1 MWQYVDQW
9 ELTESRDTVVKA
21 WRQKNGLNADNVLNS
36 DNILN
41 ENLPPQG
48 EDTDVD
54 EDDDVEAMMVD
65 AVFSSL
71 GQYQSD
77 RPGAL
82 GPESPI
88 AVSLASS
95 ASSTSIPITQPPNKK
110 TASEMKSGLPTLGT
124 LTDRPTNIFTH
135 RASRR
140 IR

>member
-1 MWQYVDQW
+1 LWQYVDQW
-9 ELTESRDTVVKA
+9 ELTESRVMKG
-21 WRQKNGLNADNVLNS
+21 WRQKNGSNADS
-36 DNILN
+36 DYILN
-41 ENLPPQG
+41 ENLPPQA

-54 EDDDVEAMMVD
+54 EEDEEDVEAMMVD
-65 AVFSSL
+65 AVVSSL

-88 AVSLASS
+88 PVSLASS

-110 TASEMKSGLPTLGT
+110 TASGMKSGLPTLGT

-135 RASRR
+135 RTSRR